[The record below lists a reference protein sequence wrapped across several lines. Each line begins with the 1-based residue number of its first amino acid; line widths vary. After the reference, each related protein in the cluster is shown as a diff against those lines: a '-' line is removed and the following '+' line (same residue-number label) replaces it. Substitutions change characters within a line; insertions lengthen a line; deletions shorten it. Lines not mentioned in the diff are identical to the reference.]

1 MKRAEA
7 IQLKLDFYCTGKPC
21 KHGHACNRYTSTG
34 ACVECTKKQTLAWRI
49 ANPDAHKSAMK
60 KWWENNK
67 DTHNTRVKRW
77 QNNNAQKMRYNARK
91 WAAANPEKVKLKSAV
106 YRSKNKAKVTAWA
119 VTAQA
124 RRQKRVPSW
133 LTQNDFL
140 EFRAIYAMSKH
151 LSQVTGTIW
160 EVDHVVPLQGK
171 NVSGLH
177 VPVNLQIV
185 PKSVNRNKRNLFL
198 A

>member
-1 MKRAEA
+1 
-7 IQLKLDFYCTGKPC
+7 
-21 KHGHACNRYTSTG
+21 
-34 ACVECTKKQTLAWRI
+34 
-49 ANPDAHKSAMK
+49 MK

-77 QNNNAQKMRYNARK
+77 QNNNAQKVRHNARK
-91 WAAANPEKVKLKSAV
+91 WAAANPEKVKLKSAT

-140 EFRAIYAMSKH
+140 EIRAIYAMSRQ